1 MCGVLGF
8 YGGAHTLFAA
18 YAKFG
23 PVVGCG
29 DVVPSYQAV
38 LSRFRCFSLV
48 GSSSKLQLRTCEA
61 CGVVGRKT
69 VTVGDETR
77 GMHYLTWT
85 SWWSH
90 HASSW
95 GNKCAAW
102 WCKTEA
108 YSAIGK
114 ARPYQWWQIGKNM
127 LPTLVILIL
136 REQSRALMSW
146 EAERISQHL
155 NKLHLVK
162 TKTMFAESVT
172 AWALALAGVECQ

>member
-1 MCGVLGF
+1 MGFLGLVVRC
-8 YGGAHTLFAA
+8 ARCLRLMP
-18 YAKFG
+18 KFG

-29 DVVPSYQAV
+29 DMGPSCQAV
-38 LSRFRCFSLV
+38 LSRFRCFSVV

-61 CGVVGRKT
+61 CGVAGRKT

-77 GMHYLTWT
+77 EMRYLTWP

-108 YSAIGK
+108 YSAVGK

-127 LPTLVILIL
+127 LPTLVFLIL

-146 EAERISQHL
+146 EAERISP
-155 NKLHLVK
+155 
-162 TKTMFAESVT
+162 APE
-172 AWALALAGVECQ
+172 

>member
-1 MCGVLGF
+1 MNPLTPQTYDVAFIALIIFNVILTIYVIALISAIDIRLVEKIFATCIVVSLPNYRTRYVHLYILPAKILNHRLCTRTSVCMCGVLGF

-29 DVVPSYQAV
+29 DVVSSYQAV

-85 SWWSH
+85 S
-90 HASSW
+90 
-95 GNKCAAW
+95 
-102 WCKTEA
+102 
-108 YSAIGK
+108 
-114 ARPYQWWQIGKNM
+114 
-127 LPTLVILIL
+127 
-136 REQSRALMSW
+136 
-146 EAERISQHL
+146 
-155 NKLHLVK
+155 
-162 TKTMFAESVT
+162 
-172 AWALALAGVECQ
+172 

>member
-38 LSRFRCFSLV
+38 LSRFRRFSLV

-69 VTVGDETR
+69 VTVGNETR
-77 GMHYLTWT
+77 GNALPYVDIMMIASCIKLGVTNALRDGVRLKLIQLLGKPGHINDDKSERTCYLPWLF
-85 SWWSH
+85 
-90 HASSW
+90 
-95 GNKCAAW
+95 
-102 WCKTEA
+102 
-108 YSAIGK
+108 
-114 ARPYQWWQIGKNM
+114 
-127 LPTLVILIL
+127 LPQRTVTCVNVL
-136 REQSRALMSW
+136 RSRTYFPAP
-146 EAERISQHL
+146 E
-155 NKLHLVK
+155 
-162 TKTMFAESVT
+162 
-172 AWALALAGVECQ
+172 